1 MGHLECTLQKLEP
14 SFNVTS
20 NLNTASQLTVRCTD
34 NNPASSEDA
43 SFYEESILRT
53 NHFGVLPRLRRLSI
67 EGCKIRKIPFHA
79 FSGLP
84 NLEELNIHT
93 RNSEWASVVMEVE
106 AEAFKGLN
114 KLKRLNLTNN
124 NLWTMPQSAFCHLHS
139 LTSLNLSQNYL
150 QDVSDLGFGS
160 RELRACRLPVQVLDL
175 SGNAFSKLPERAF
188 GQLGKLRVL
197 GLASNNLNV
206 MEDSA

>member
-1 MGHLECTLQKLEP
+1 
-14 SFNVTS
+14 
-20 NLNTASQLTVRCTD
+20 
-34 NNPASSEDA
+34 
-43 SFYEESILRT
+43 
-53 NHFGVLPRLRRLSI
+53 
-67 EGCKIRKIPFHA
+67 
-79 FSGLP
+79 
-84 NLEELNIHT
+84 
-93 RNSEWASVVMEVE
+93 MEVE

-206 MEDSA
+206 MEDSALSELSLL